1 MQFVTED
8 GTEAW
13 SLRCQ
18 GGLDW
23 HFPSYSGLRARGN
36 QERAG
41 RVGVQGAG
49 SGKASLDFCYPTRGV

>member
-1 MQFVTED
+1 MNVQFVTED

-23 HFPSYSGLRARGN
+23 HFPSYSGLRAREN
-36 QERAG
+36 QERG
-41 RVGVQGAG
+41 QVVE
-49 SGKASLDFCYPTRGV
+49 KLV